1 MQFDLFKSLG
11 WLGLLVVFLTPQ
23 MVSAQSYECSEN
35 DILVTTTPIP
45 PQKSWSIS
53 RLKTHKNKIQEQADV
68 VLLGDSMAERWPQFE
83 LNSLFP
89 NKKVVNIG
97 LGGDVTQITL
107 WRLKSIDYSRLNP
120 TRAVLF
126 LGTNNLGS
134 ASACAIRLGI
144 ELVLL
149 DMYSI
154 WPNLKTVYVLKIF
167 PKGDAFSQFSES
179 IRELNHELDKIDLS
193 GKDIRLIDAPAGVS
207 CGVEK
212 FSKPLYSFISFIRT
226 TPCEFYEPDL
236 THLSSSGYTYVT
248 DELRNNF
255 SLP

>member
-1 MQFDLFKSLG
+1 MHVGLFRALA
-11 WLGLLVVFLTPQ
+11 WLTLLVVSLTPLA
-23 MVSAQSYECSEN
+23 VSAQSYECSEN

-68 VLLGDSMAERWPQFE
+68 VILGDSMAERWPQSE

-89 NKKVVNIG
+89 NQKVVNIG
-97 LGGDVTQITL
+97 LGGDVTQITK

-120 TRAVLF
+120 TRALLF

-144 ELVLL
+144 EQVLL

-154 WPNLKTVYVLKIF
+154 WPNLQTVYVLKIF
-167 PKGDAFSQFSES
+167 PKGDALSQFSES
-179 IRELNHELDKIDLS
+179 IRELNDELDKIDLS
-193 GKDIRLIDAPAGVS
+193 GKDIRLIAPPEDVS
-207 CGVEK
+207 CGVERL
-212 FSKPLYSFISFIRT
+212 SKPLYAFVSFFRT

-236 THLSSSGYTYVT
+236 THLSARGYTYLT
-248 DELRNNF
+248 DALRNDI
-255 SLP
+255 SLH